1 MVVLGL
7 LPSGSGFAADQAERA
22 AIRRA
27 YEGLNAAHKAQD
39 WPTMLARSRELVAL
53 APRSTRALSTLA
65 RAQSRNGQAAEAVA
79 SLMRL
84 ADLGIRFDLA
94 RDEDLKP
101 LAGRPDFLAVT
112 DRMQAL
118 LAPIGTSA
126 AAFSLPEKDLLTE
139 AVVHDPKTGA
149 FFVSSVHRRK
159 VVKVDAAGAAAD
171 FVREG
176 QNGLFAAMG
185 LAVDPA
191 RRSLYVSS
199 EAVPLMTGFRKE
211 DEGRSAVFE
220 FDLDTARLRRRVE
233 PPGEGARASD
243 LTVGPDGTLFAAD
256 PRAGAVYRL
265 PPQAAA
271 LEVLVGPGPLGS
283 AQGLALSVDGA
294 FLFVADYTQGI
305 ARVEVSS
312 GRVTFLETPPDLAVT
327 GIDGLVLAGD
337 SLVGIQNGLEPHR
350 VLRLRLDAAQGR
362 IVEGSILERANPH
375 FDEPTLGVRV
385 GQDFYYVANSQYE
398 AFGEDGKVDE
408 ARLKAPVVL
417 RMALPWMAKP

>member
-1 MVVLGL
+1 MSRLQASRRLATPTPILRASVGVGRWLLLLALVVPGL
-7 LPSGSGFAADQAERA
+7 LASGSGFAADQAERA
-22 AIRRA
+22 AMRRA

-53 APRSTRALSTLA
+53 APRSTRALYTLA

-139 AVVHDPKTGA
+139 AVVHDAKTGA

-159 VVKVDAAGAAAD
+159 VVKVDAGGATAD

-233 PPGEGARASD
+233 PPGEGARCVRSD
-243 LTVGPDGTLFAAD
+243 GGS
-256 PRAGAVYRL
+256 RRHAVRGRPSGRCGL
-265 PPQAAA
+265 PPAPAGRSPGGA
-271 LEVLVGPGPLGS
+271 RRPRPPRLGPGPGPLCGRR
-283 AQGLALSVDGA
+283 LPVRRRLH
-294 FLFVADYTQGI
+294 
-305 ARVEVSS
+305 ARDRSS
-312 GRVTFLETPPDLAVT
+312 G
-327 GIDGLVLAGD
+327 
-337 SLVGIQNGLEPHR
+337 
-350 VLRLRLDAAQGR
+350 
-362 IVEGSILERANPH
+362 
-375 FDEPTLGVRV
+375 GVDR
-385 GQDFYYVANSQYE
+385 G
-398 AFGEDGKVDE
+398 G
-408 ARLKAPVVL
+408 
-417 RMALPWMAKP
+417 